1 MPMHG
6 PMMMDQPPQMPPQMP
21 PPGALGQALTG
32 GPPVEPEGQDPL
44 TGMLVQL
51 LADPEARARV
61 EAILAAMPP
70 AGGMEGGMPGGMPV
84 DPGMGGMGGMPGE
97 MPY

>member
-51 LADPEARARV
+51 LADPEARAGRSD
-61 EAILAAMPP
+61 LGRHAAGRWDGRWD
-70 AGGMEGGMPGGMPV
+70 AGRDARGPGDGWHGW
-84 DPGMGGMGGMPGE
+84 DAR
-97 MPY
+97 